1 MRKQKRWQVVVLI
14 TLALLAV
21 VGAGVYAATRTNNDS
36 AADQQQAISDVAG
49 QVNDLYYDDA
59 YMFLKEDIKKEAI
72 DNARTA
78 VNQLANSKEKDQLED
93 RVQDITSRFD
103 ALTATNKLFQG
114 LNDKRPLNGATLQEY
129 VLVSQETSEEDI
141 SQIRKQY
148 DQELQSADDGFYQ
161 TLDYLL
167 TEAEEQVAFF
177 TDLRADIQ
185 KIAENDQLDYAGL
198 VEALDDLRKSSASL
212 ENPYMKAK
220 VLEIISKADD
230 KLTDQITDRLVK
242 EARESG
248 QSQETIKAIEAEGD
262 NQRKASEQRQRKDN
276 DDSQKF
282 YQTQSP
288 TRQNNQQGQNSTNH
302 RPQRQPNNQK
312 QSSQSS
318 QSQSQQSSQSSAP
331 QTQESASESAST
343 SSSPSQPSQPAS
355 DQGASQSSQQTS
367 SAPAESGDS
376 SQESS
381 SQASESSPSESI
393 PENQPTL
400 QPSQESALAPAESS
414 QSAE

>member
-21 VGAGVYAATRTNNDS
+21 VGAGVYAATRTSSDN
-36 AADQQQAISDVAG
+36 AADQQEAISDVAG

-78 VNQLANSKEKDQLED
+78 VSQLASSKEKDQLED

-114 LNDKRPLNGATLQEY
+114 VNDKRPLNGATLQEY
-129 VLVSQETSEEDI
+129 VLVAQETSDEDI
-141 SQIRKQY
+141 SQIRQQY
-148 DQELQSADDGFYQ
+148 DQELQSTDDGFYQ

-167 TEAEEQVAFF
+167 TEAKEQVAFF
-177 TDLRADIQ
+177 TDLRTDIQ
-185 KIAENDQLDYAGL
+185 KISENDQLDYAGL
-198 VEALDDLRKSSASL
+198 VDALDDLRKSSASL

-248 QSQETIKAIEAEGD
+248 QSQETIDSIEAEGD
-262 NQRKASEQRQRKDN
+262 NQRKASEQRQRKDS

-288 TRQNNQQGQNSTNH
+288 TRQNNQQGQNNTNH
-302 RPQRQPNNQK
+302 RPQRQPSSQK
-312 QSSQSS
+312 QSSQPAQSS
-318 QSQSQQSSQSSAP
+318 SQQSGQSSAP
-331 QTQESASESAST
+331 QAHESASESESA
-343 SSSPSQPSQPAS
+343 SSSSSQSSQPAS
-355 DQGASQSSQQTS
+355 DQGASQSSQDTP
-367 SAPAESGDS
+367 SAPAESSDS
-376 SQESS
+376 SQEGS
-381 SQASESSPSESI
+381 SQANESSPSESI
-393 PENQPTL
+393 PENQPSL
-400 QPSQESALAPAESS
+400 QPSPESAASPSESS
-414 QSAE
+414 PTAE